1 MYIFGIEMWHD
12 FLFLTLDHSDGEVI
26 EFSAIEVK
34 DLFPTRDG
42 ERTKISFYDIDS
54 STVLVR
60 YDASLEL
67 SVGWNPSV
75 CDFSWKGSN
84 PDGTALISVES
95 YGLKFDPHAPKT
107 RRLTLINDRPITT
120 GFMVQMWSSLTQSR
134 RSIVHTFLG
143 SKEKSEIMT
152 VDEDGR
158 IFLSELPQDMISQ
171 HGYIHWTSFMEHFS
185 NAMVFRSKDSTRLSI
200 WYPSGVSYTNGNY
213 I

>member
-1 MYIFGIEMWHD
+1 MWHN
-12 FLFLTLDHSDGEVI
+12 FLFFTLLHSNGVAI
-26 EFSAIEVK
+26 EFSAIEVQ

-42 ERTKISFYDIDS
+42 ERTKIFYYDIDS
-54 STVLVR
+54 STVLVKG
-60 YDASLEL
+60 DISLER
-67 SVGWNPSV
+67 SVGWGWKPSV

-84 PDGTALISVES
+84 ADGTALVSVAN
-95 YGLKFDPHAPKT
+95 YGLKFDPHAPKA